1 MLGFNYFT
9 RLLIKSEVPMKILDL
24 LRTSPLEAII
34 FLFSIIIAITVHE
47 FAHAWTADRLGD
59 DTPSLQGRVTLNPLA
74 HLDPLGSLMFVLLG
88 FGWGKPVIYNPMR
101 LARRSDELLIAL
113 AGPASNLLLATILN
127 IAVTVMHRYGM
138 YNTDVLQLASELN
151 VLLAAF
157 NMIPIPPLDGS
168 SIIAYFWPEYRSLV
182 SGQIGT
188 IILLIVIFVPVLSGA
203 TILSVVLTPIQYV
216 FYLITHLFGLL
227 S

>member
-1 MLGFNYFT
+1 
-9 RLLIKSEVPMKILDL
+9 MKILSL
-24 LRTSPLEAII
+24 LATSPLQALA
-34 FLFSIIIAITVHE
+34 FLFSIVIAITIHE

-74 HLDPLGSLMFVLLG
+74 HLDPLGSLMFILLG

-113 AGPASNLLLATILN
+113 AGPVSNLFLATLLN
-127 IAVTVMHRYGM
+127 IIAFTLGRYGWA
-138 YNTDVLQLASELN
+138 NTELLDLGASLN

-182 SGQIGT
+182 GGQIGT
-188 IILLIVIFVPVLSGA
+188 IILLAVIFVPVFGGNTLLGA
-203 TILSVVLTPIQYV
+203 LITPLEVGFTYV
-216 FYLITHLFGLL
+216 THLFGLL
-227 S
+227 G